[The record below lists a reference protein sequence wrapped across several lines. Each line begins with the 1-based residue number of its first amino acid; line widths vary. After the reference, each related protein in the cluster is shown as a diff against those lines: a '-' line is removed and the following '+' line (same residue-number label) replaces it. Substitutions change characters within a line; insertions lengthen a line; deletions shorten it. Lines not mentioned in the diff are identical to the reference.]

1 MRTFG
6 YFGDE
11 GGIIRPVE
19 AERMDHRLDRP
30 TEQTS
35 QADPAASEATP
46 APAGAELAGGD
57 EALREE
63 LAKWRERVPK
73 LAAALRQRTEE
84 ADALKQEL
92 ERLRRAH
99 GDGQSG
105 AAGIRAREELITEL
119 EGRLSGLAER
129 HKSAQGELHKRQLQI
144 EELKG
149 DLDAWKGKWQ
159 SVTRAL
165 DEQAAQVSDRDQ
177 RFRSLEN
184 DNERLRRHLAEQ
196 VSAQEAGQCALNEAM
211 KERDSLRRRN
221 EQLFETTELANRQ
234 IGSLTDSLAELRARL
249 KQHRE
254 QEAGSGAER
263 EAVQAELVA
272 LRARLTEGEERL
284 RRALDAGERAERAA
298 LIVTEELHLV
308 SAAAAASLGAC
319 AEADAR
325 VAEAHRASA
334 GLQAALDEQ
343 GREVERLTDVVE
355 VAERTTR
362 ERENERRELSERLQA
377 MVSRNEHLEQQLGE
391 RSVLVVGL
399 EQDRAEAKAR
409 QALQQQRDELEESL
423 IRAER
428 NAKENAE
435 HIAQLD
441 AKLERQQEHT
451 ACLEAELAGRESPSA
466 GASLGDP
473 ESENARLKEQVR
485 KLEGL
490 VRERTEALNR
500 LEWQLR
506 LAEAGARPAAS
517 AGTVESGDDG
527 DGKLL
532 LVLNQQLADARART
546 AELVARVRQLE
557 AERQGGAARGPGD
570 DLTRIH
576 GVGQK
581 LAEQLNDL
589 GIYHYQQIAEL
600 EEADLADEGHVL
612 HAHRGRIAR
621 DGWIDQA
628 VKLISH

>member
-1 MRTFG
+1 
-6 YFGDE
+6 
-11 GGIIRPVE
+11 
-19 AERMDHRLDRP
+19 MDR
-30 TEQTS
+30 TS

-46 APAGAELAGGD
+46 APAAAERAGGD
-57 EALREE
+57 EPLREE

-92 ERLRRAH
+92 ERLRRAQ

-165 DEQAAQVSDRDQ
+165 DEQAAQVSDGDQ
-177 RFRSLEN
+177 RFRSLEQ

-196 VSAQEAGQCALNEAM
+196 VSAQEAGQRALSEAM
-211 KERDSLRRRN
+211 TERDSLRRRN

-249 KQHRE
+249 KHHRE

-263 EAVQAELVA
+263 EAVQAELEA
-272 LRARLTEGEERL
+272 LRARLAEGEERL

-308 SAAAAASLGAC
+308 SAAAAASLRAC

-334 GLQAALDEQ
+334 ELQAALDEQ
-343 GREVERLTDVVE
+343 GREVERLTEVVE

-399 EQDRAEAKAR
+399 EQDRAEAAKAR
-409 QALQQQRDELEESL
+409 QALQQERDELEESL

-428 NAKENAE
+428 NARENAE

-451 ACLEAELAGRESPSA
+451 ACLEAELAGLESSSA

-506 LAEAGARPAAS
+506 LADADAQPAENAGS
-517 AGTVESGDDG
+517 VQSGDDR

-546 AELVARVRQLE
+546 AELLARVRQLE
-557 AERQGGAARGPGD
+557 AEREGGAAPGPGD

-581 LAEQLNDL
+581 LAEQLNEL
-589 GIYHYQQIAEL
+589 GIHHYRQIAEL